1 MEKLP
6 LLALAAA
13 SCVVTLS
20 AQGVAII
27 EFDKLSLDQRVANA
41 VVSLAAYL
49 GQFFYPNPARLAV
62 FYPYPDSLPL
72 WEVAGALAILAL
84 VSVGVILARRKYP
97 FLIVGWLW
105 YLGMMVP
112 VIGLVQVGLQAMA
125 DRYTYLPMI
134 GVTIALVWF
143 LASLAELWPWG
154 RMALGIAGPLAVVV
168 LMGCA
173 WLQTS
178 YWRNSETLWTHVLK
192 CNPRSPLAHVNLGR
206 WWTDQGKPDLA
217 LKEYRA
223 ALDIDPNYI
232 LALNNLAFTL
242 FQRGEIDA
250 SIDACQ
256 KVLERNPRNSKA
268 HNNLGLALQ
277 RRGDL
282 DAAMSHYQLAVDCDP
297 ENAQA
302 HHNLATLLHRRGK
315 IDEAID
321 QYGLAIRANPR
332 YFNAH
337 AHLGQLFQEQGR
349 LDEAIEEFQ
358 KALALHPDNDET
370 PPQTRSGHLRSG
382 HLRQAAEAGRIGRI
396 FVEPTPAR
404 RFHPSMRKSCN
415 SFLRN
420 DLRLQQL
427 GLQPGVENGT
437 VRHLF
442 IVREFS
448 SMSRFG
454 PIPLLIWCVAALL
467 PSVRADAQVTPSPPL
482 MMVPSDS
489 TVPPPD
495 GAFQRFHRPDRTRSA
510 TAILCRRR
518 RTSARRR
525 AMVQRKDPS
534 RGNSCPMG

>member
-1 MEKLP
+1 MSAKKRRPPAQVPPQPPAQTRKTPFLPLTICIFLAVAVAVVFGQTLQHGFVNLDDPEYVYENQHVFNGLDGAEIGWAFRSFHAANWHPLTWLSHMLDCEFYGASASSAGGHHASSVLLHAAAAMILFLLLRRMTGAIWPSALAAAVFAVHPLRVESVAWVAERKDVLSGLFFVLTLWAYVAYADRPFSWLRYGLVALLYALGLMAKPMLVTLPLVLVLLDYWPLGRFAPSGRGEKGEKGANVAPPGRLLLEKLP

-143 LASLAELWPWG
+143 LASLAERRPWG

-178 YWRNSETLWTHVLK
+178 YWRNSETLWTHALK

-232 LALNNLAFTL
+232 LALNNSRVHALPA
-242 FQRGEIDA
+242 RG
-250 SIDACQ
+250 
-256 KVLERNPRNSKA
+256 N
-268 HNNLGLALQ
+268 
-277 RRGDL
+277 RR
-282 DAAMSHYQLAVDCDP
+282 VDRRLP
-297 ENAQA
+297 EGPGAQS
-302 HHNLATLLHRRGK
+302 
-315 IDEAID
+315 
-321 QYGLAIRANPR
+321 
-332 YFNAH
+332 
-337 AHLGQLFQEQGR
+337 
-349 LDEAIEEFQ
+349 EEFQ
-358 KALALHPDNDET
+358 GA
-370 PPQTRSGHLRSG
+370 Q
-382 HLRQAAEAGRIGRI
+382 
-396 FVEPTPAR
+396 
-404 RFHPSMRKSCN
+404 
-415 SFLRN
+415 
-420 DLRLQQL
+420 
-427 GLQPGVENGT
+427 QPGT
-437 VRHLF
+437 
-442 IVREFS
+442 
-448 SMSRFG
+448 G
-454 PIPLLIWCVAALL
+454 PPT
-467 PSVRADAQVTPSPPL
+467 S
-482 MMVPSDS
+482 
-489 TVPPPD
+489 
-495 GAFQRFHRPDRTRSA
+495 GRS
-510 TAILCRRR
+510 
-518 RTSARRR
+518 
-525 AMVQRKDPS
+525 
-534 RGNSCPMG
+534 